1 MSPEVATLSRYS
13 RAGLYHESA
22 PLAYQ
27 DTESALQDETSE
39 LYGARRRLGG

>member
-1 MSPEVATLSRYS
+1 MSPEVATLSRCS
-13 RAGLYHESA
+13 LTWLYHESA

-27 DTESALQDETSE
+27 DTESALEDETSE

>member
-1 MSPEVATLSRYS
+1 MSPAVATLSRCS
-13 RAGLYHESA
+13 HARLNHESA